1 MQADDVLQWELDQVE
16 KLEKLADIYDWAS
29 DSKEYRQRL
38 KLIQLQSV
46 ARQKALGRRGQVAA
60 CAVGVPP
67 MRSAGAEAV
76 AMATTMKRHK
86 PVGWVDQP
94 PAKGKRFKGFVNAKA
109 LLGEGPHGPWL
120 SDRDAPSG
128 NGWRRY
134 ISKDNTSGEFTRAR
148 IVANRGICLICKP
161 TVCALRCLSTLSPCP
176 LLQSVLASTCC
187 NSRLKKNR

>member
-1 MQADDVLQWELDQVE
+1 
-16 KLEKLADIYDWAS
+16 
-29 DSKEYRQRL
+29 
-38 KLIQLQSV
+38 
-46 ARQKALGRRGQVAA
+46 
-60 CAVGVPP
+60 

-109 LLGEGPHGPWL
+109 LLGEGPHGPWI

-148 IVANRGICLICKP
+148 IVANKGICLICVP
-161 TVCALRCLSTLSPCP
+161 LFALPVHTVSLSSAAECLGFYI
-176 LLQSVLASTCC
+176 LQLEAEEEQVTEDDEGGEEDEEEEGGAPNTILA
-187 NSRLKKNR
+187 